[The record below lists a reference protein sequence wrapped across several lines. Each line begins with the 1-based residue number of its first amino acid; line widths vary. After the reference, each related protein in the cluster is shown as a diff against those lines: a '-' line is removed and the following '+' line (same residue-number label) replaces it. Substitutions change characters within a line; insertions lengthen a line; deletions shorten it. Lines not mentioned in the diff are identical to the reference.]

1 MAELPVITQAAV
13 EELQA
18 SQKDNRE
25 RLQKSLRGGL
35 LNVTNAIKA
44 MHETLKDAF
53 DLDKKQAEM
62 EKIRAGLQLEQERER
77 MRKEQEQRQKKDKK
91 PSSLKLP
98 QFSLTGAA
106 LGALAVLVFQYWD
119 QVSAAFEKIQPLLAS
134 MASGLMEI
142 AEVII
147 PFLLDNIDIIA
158 GGILG
163 VYVAMKVWQG
173 ISLLSSAVTSLTTGL
188 GSLSGKINTLSNNLR
203 GANTNLGDD
212 PGGSANR
219 RSRGIGSKLKDLG
232 RSFAGLGVAIAGLG
246 TAIAPILVPIAV
258 AVGIALAI
266 ANALRGIVIAFDDAL
281 AAFEETGSIA
291 EAIQVGMSSLFANI
305 VGFPLNLIKDLISW
319 GARTLG
325 FEQFADQLDSF
336 DFVEFLKTQV
346 KSLLKWFY
354 DPETESIFG
363 GKFDLNSTT
372 LFEDISTEILLLPA
386 RLAAKLYD
394 SINKNV
400 IVPILKYFGFEETAK
415 KFEEV
420 SFSDLVDKIVEKVK
434 GWIKDLKEAILDF
447 IPDRK
452 EIVSDLKNSWLGRQF
467 GLDDKENPDAKKG
480 MLDIPTPDA
489 LKGKLKLGFDDD
501 PTFVP
506 ITPKSRDGA
515 AVQVKSEE
523 AELAKGAPSFYDN
536 STVAPITTN
545 NSTINRNSTT
555 VTPVAPQR
563 KLSAWATR
571 GYKGDPYGAPASL

>member
-77 MRKEQEQRQKKDKK
+77 MRKEQEQNQKKDKK

-98 QFSLTGAA
+98 KFSLTGAA

-119 QVSAAFEKIQPLLAS
+119 QVSAAFQKIQPLLAS

-142 AEVII
+142 AGVII

-163 VYVAMKVWQG
+163 VYVAMKAWQG
-173 ISLLSSAVTSLTTGL
+173 ISWLSGAVTSLTTGL
-188 GSLSGKINTLSNNLR
+188 GSLSGKINTLSDNLR

-212 PGGSANR
+212 PGGNARR
-219 RSRGIGSKLKDLG
+219 RSQGIGSKLKDLG
-232 RSFAGLGVAIAGLG
+232 KSFAGLGVAIAGLG
-246 TAIAPILVPIAV
+246 TAIAPILVPVAV

-266 ANALRGIVIAFDDAL
+266 ANTLRGIVIAFDDAL

-291 EAIQVGMSSLFANI
+291 EAIQVGISSLFANI
-305 VGFPLNLIKDLISW
+305 VGFPLNLVKDLISW

-325 FEQFADQLDSF
+325 FEQFANQLDSF
-336 DFVEFLKTQV
+336 DFVESLKTQLN
-346 KSLLKWFY
+346 SLLKWFY
-354 DPETESIFG
+354 NPEEGTILGGGLVLGEASFGEITASIVG
-363 GKFDLNSTT
+363 LPLKLLGKVMDF
-372 LFEDISTEILLLPA
+372 F
-386 RLAAKLYD
+386 
-394 SINKNV
+394 NKK
-400 IVPILKYFGFEETAK
+400 IVAPVLGFLGFEESAK
-415 KFEEV
+415 MVANSDFEGMIGKITDKVAEWLNGV
-420 SFSDLVDKIVEKVK
+420 KEWFFSI
-434 GWIKDLKEAILDF
+434 
-447 IPDRK
+447 IPDREK
-452 EIVSDLKNSWLGRQF
+452 VVEGVKSGIKKLGNFFF
-467 GLDDKENPDAKKG
+467 GGDDEDAKKG
-480 MLDIPTPDA
+480 MLDTPTPDA

-523 AELAKGAPSFYDN
+523 AELAKNAPSFYDN

-563 KLSAWATR
+563 KLSAWAAR